1 LLEIGRKQFKY
12 GVRLLPFPKIE
23 TFKSMLNG
31 IVKIQYYIKIYGQ
44 SIDIVQE
51 KMFWKFGYNG
61 LGLFGST
68 KYNITTDDGNDT
80 MY

>member
-1 LLEIGRKQFKY
+1 
-12 GVRLLPFPKIE
+12 LLPFPKIE
-23 TFKSMLNG
+23 IFKSMLNG
-31 IVKIQYYIKIYGQ
+31 IVKIQYYIKIHDQ

-51 KMFWKFGYNG
+51 KMFWKFGCNG

-68 KYNITTDDGNDT
+68 KYNITTDDDNET

>member
-1 LLEIGRKQFKY
+1 
-12 GVRLLPFPKIE
+12 
-23 TFKSMLNG
+23 MLNG
-31 IVKIQYYIKIYGQ
+31 IVKIQYYRNIYGQ